1 MFTFNQK
8 EILQNF
14 LLSNEQKVTSK
25 EQKVSPHKKYK
36 FIFVYCY

>member
-14 LLSNEQKVTSK
+14 LLSNEQKV
-25 EQKVSPHKKYK
+25 SPHKKYK
-36 FIFVYCY
+36 FIFVYYY